1 MKLKVLAL
9 AATLGLTTMAAQASE
24 LPDGPHIVTSG
35 TASVAAVPDIAT
47 LAIEVN
53 VSAKDAAS
61 AKKQADDRV
70 AQYLSFL
77 EKSGIAKKD
86 INSANL
92 RTQPDY
98 DYQNGKSILKGYR
111 AVRTVEVTLRQ
122 LDKLNGLLDGALK
135 AGLNEIRSVS
145 LGVAQ
150 PDAYKDKARKAAID
164 DAVHQAQEL
173 AAGFHSKLGPVY
185 SVRYHV
191 SNYQP
196 SPMVRMMK
204 AADAA
209 PVSAQET
216 YEQATIQFDD
226 QVDVVFE
233 LQPAQAAAP
242 ATPAKPAETP
252 KTGPVSDRNKKAT
265 SAKWLF
271 YARGLIL
278 TQHLVSV
285 VNERIG
291 HPAHH
296 AAFRGEAVP
305 VEHAALEQARGEID
319 KFAAVELFF
328 DLQMRDHTAGGALA
342 RQLHESFRRVDD
354 VAGDA
359 ARRQVEV
366 LLQERLMHI
375 VQMVEG
381 DDWRLKQRR
390 TRHAIREI
398 ALRKLF

>member
-1 MKLKVLAL
+1 MAL
-9 AATLGLTTMAAQASE
+9 AAALGFSAMAVQANE
-24 LPDGPHIVTSG
+24 LPNGPHIVTSG

-61 AKKQADDRV
+61 AKKQADERV

-111 AVRTVEVTLRQ
+111 AVRSVEVTLRQ

-164 DAVHQAQEL
+164 DAIHQAQEL
-173 AAGFHSKLGPVY
+173 ATGFHGKLGPVY

-204 AADAA
+204 ADAA

-233 LQPAQAAAP
+233 LQPTQPAP
-242 ATPAKPAETP
+242 APAEPAKPAEEP
-252 KTGPVSDRNKKAT
+252 K
-265 SAKWLF
+265 
-271 YARGLIL
+271 
-278 TQHLVSV
+278 
-285 VNERIG
+285 
-291 HPAHH
+291 
-296 AAFRGEAVP
+296 AA
-305 VEHAALEQARGEID
+305 Q
-319 KFAAVELFF
+319 
-328 DLQMRDHTAGGALA
+328 
-342 RQLHESFRRVDD
+342 
-354 VAGDA
+354 
-359 ARRQVEV
+359 
-366 LLQERLMHI
+366 
-375 VQMVEG
+375 
-381 DDWRLKQRR
+381 
-390 TRHAIREI
+390 
-398 ALRKLF
+398 